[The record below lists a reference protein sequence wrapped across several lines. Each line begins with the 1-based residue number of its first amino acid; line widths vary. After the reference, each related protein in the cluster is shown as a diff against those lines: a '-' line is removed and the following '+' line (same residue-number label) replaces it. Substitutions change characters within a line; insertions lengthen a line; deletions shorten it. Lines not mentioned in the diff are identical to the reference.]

1 MWNQMDL
8 PHWIG
13 LFILL
18 IGALM
23 PFVYAIKNKTNLA
36 LATTISLLVT
46 FLIQRVFGLVY
57 FLTGDG
63 IHLDPHNLLVTIPKI
78 AWEPIEL
85 HRMLTAT
92 WLHADYFH
100 ILSNVIIIALVGIPL
115 ELRLG
120 GWRFMLLYLIGGL
133 GGSICWVIFNPG
145 DPTPA
150 LGASGA
156 AFGLLGTYLAC
167 WPKDE
172 IEFPFVLIRKWPIS
186 MIALIYFALEI
197 GRAYTVYGMG
207 ESSNIGYV
215 AHLGG
220 FLFCYLL
227 ARKIAKNGPT
237 PLDVVDSGPS
247 QAGMNSALQNQKRR
261 LMRSLESNP
270 WTENEI
276 NLDSKAQVVFEKLR
290 TAGDEIETREAWME
304 KFITLVKC
312 PDCEK
317 DLTVENLSEGPIIQC
332 SQKPC
337 NFSWP

>member
-13 LFILL
+13 LFLL
-18 IGALM
+18 FSAALA
-23 PFVYAIKNKTNLA
+23 PFIFAIRNKTNFA

-46 FLIQRVFGLVY
+46 FLLQRIFGLY
-57 FLTGDG
+57 YSLFE
-63 IHLDPHNLLVTIPKI
+63 IHVDPHNLLVTIPDI
-78 AWEPIEL
+78 AWNLPEL

-120 GWRFMLLYLIGGL
+120 NRRFILLYLIGGL
-133 GGSICWVIFNPG
+133 GGSISWVIFNQG
-145 DPTPA
+145 SSVPA

-172 IEFPFVLIRKWPIS
+172 IEFPFILIRKWPIS
-186 MIALIYFALEI
+186 MIALIYFGLEVA
-197 GRAYTVYGMG
+197 RAFSVYGMG
-207 ESSNIGYV
+207 EWSNVGHI

-220 FLFCYLL
+220 FLICYLV
-227 ARKIAKNGPT
+227 ARPIAKNGPT
-237 PLDVVDSGPS
+237 PLNVIDSGPS
-247 QAGMNSALQNQKRR
+247 QGGIHSALQNQKRN
-261 LMRSLESNP
+261 LMKSLESDP
-270 WTENEI
+270 WKNNNDKMDTKLQNV
-276 NLDSKAQVVFEKLR
+276 LEKLR
-290 TAGDEIETREAWME
+290 IAGDEIETREAWME
-304 KFITLVKC
+304 KLVTIAKC
-312 PDCEK
+312 PTCNEQII
-317 DLTVENLSEGPIIQC
+317 VRNLSNGPNVQC
-332 SQKPC
+332 SKETC